1 MISKTNIAITIGMP
15 VYNGAKYIGEA
26 LDSLLVQTFTDFEL
40 IISDN
45 ASTDAT
51 QSICEEYARRDL
63 RIRYVRQ
70 SENRGALANFQFVL
84 DQAQGEFFMWAAA
97 DDKWDRDWVRS
108 LRNALETAGVG
119 AAFGKLMHIDEN
131 SKTLKHPANGNTFK
145 YVGSKLRRRI
155 RYFIEFERYGKANP
169 IYSLFR
175 RSALRGLVIT
185 AYSVDFHIVFDVL
198 LKTEIIPVKDTVL
211 YKRVHAAS
219 MGEQPGSDLNT
230 VFRRLSYLLMPVD
243 LCFVRGYFR
252 HGNRIEKIL
261 FAFILPI
268 KIYLGYAFYINS
280 MVLKVKSKSFGA

>member
-1 MISKTNIAITIGMP
+1 MP
-15 VYNGAKYIGEA
+15 VYNGAQYIREA
-26 LDSLLVQTFTDFEL
+26 LDSLLTQTFTDFEL
-40 IISDN
+40 IVSDN

-51 QSICEEYARRDL
+51 QSICEEYACRDP

-70 SENRGALANFQFVL
+70 SENLGALANFQFVL

-97 DDKWDRDWVRS
+97 DDKWDRDWVSS
-108 LRNALETAGVG
+108 LRNALEIAGVG
-119 AAFGKLMHIDEN
+119 AAFGKLMHIDEK

-145 YVGSKLRRRI
+145 YIGSKLRRRI

-185 AYSVDFHIVFDVL
+185 AYSVDFHVLFDIL

-219 MGEQPGSDLNT
+219 MGGQLESDLNA

-252 HGNRIEKIL
+252 HVKRTEKIL
-261 FAFILPI
+261 FALILPI
-268 KIYLGYAFYINS
+268 KILVGYTFYLNS
-280 MVLKVKSKSFGA
+280 MALEVKSKSFDS